1 VNEGWPSDAFW
12 IIVEVPESEGGNAE
26 YCSKARGPFNCLDG
40 VSGRL
45 VKSPPQQQRQAADG
59 VKLTKG
65 APKERTDRIT
75 ESEGLGLVESPNRN
89 PSSIDFGQAGT
100 GRDDSGRLG
109 LGSDEL
115 GQAPFGIEEEEDAD
129 ESATCSGLQV
139 EGSETDALDG
149 VRRSSEE

>member
-45 VKSPPQQQRQAADG
+45 VKSPPQQQRQAGDG

-65 APKERTDRIT
+65 APNERTDKIT
-75 ESEGLGLVESPNRN
+75 ESEGLVESPSRVGQ
-89 PSSIDFGQAGT
+89 SSLELGQAVT
-100 GRDDSGRLG
+100 GRDDAGQLG
-109 LGSDEL
+109 LGSDEV
-115 GQAPFGIEEEEDAD
+115 GQARLGIEEEEEYE
-129 ESATCSGLQV
+129 ESATCLGVQ
-139 EGSETDALDG
+139 GSETDASD
-149 VRRSSEE
+149 RARYSSDE